1 MNKYIVFAGIG
12 FELVGLIIVSVIA
25 GEYLDTKWPSKGL
38 WVAGLI
44 LLSLVGWMI
53 QLVFMLKNT
62 QKASG
67 QAASADKPVK
77 H

>member
-12 FELVGLIIVSVIA
+12 FELIGLIVVSVYA
-25 GEYLDTKWPSKGL
+25 GEYLDARWPSKGL

-62 QKASG
+62 QKKDSPP
-67 QAASADKPVK
+67 SV
-77 H
+77 

>member
-12 FELVGLIIVSVIA
+12 FELVGLIVVSVYA
-25 GEYLDTKWPSKGL
+25 GEYLETIKPTKGL

-53 QLVFMLKNT
+53 HLLAMLKST
-62 QKASG
+62 QKQKSDTNDSAS
-67 QAASADKPVK
+67 
-77 H
+77 